1 MKFYGRE
8 MEIGELKRIR
18 EISHETSQFTVV
30 TGRRRVGKT
39 ELVDKALNDGLEAYL
54 YLFVSRRAEKD
65 LCSIFQEEVQ
75 AVIDQPI
82 LGNAERFG
90 QLLEMIMVYS
100 MRKPLTLV
108 IDEFQE
114 FRRVNNSIFSDMQK
128 IWDIHKTDAKINLI
142 LCGSI
147 YHLMTELFVSTCYKN
162 VHISFYLS
170 LYIFS

>member
-90 QLLEMIMVYS
+90 QLLEMIIYI
-100 MRKPLTLV
+100 L
-108 IDEFQE
+108 
-114 FRRVNNSIFSDMQK
+114 NQK
-128 IWDIHKTDAKINLI
+128 T
-142 LCGSI
+142 
-147 YHLMTELFVSTCYKN
+147 
-162 VHISFYLS
+162 YL
-170 LYIFS
+170 L